1 MTLEGLKAEET
12 KKIELGE
19 EGMKEDRVLGLF
31 LVQSWCSPGPRV
43 GVAEETCWVD
53 VYMAVVDFV
62 EHPQVDLLSS
72 VFKTCPLQV
81 FEHRGNRA

>member
-31 LVQSWCSPGPRV
+31 LVQLLWSPGPRV
-43 GVAEETCWVD
+43 GVSEETFCVD
-53 VYMAVVDFV
+53 VYKAVDFV
-62 EHPQVDLLSS
+62 EHVVFGVQDLSTSS
-72 VFKTCPLQV
+72 IL
-81 FEHRGNRA
+81 AWM

>member
-1 MTLEGLKAEET
+1 
-12 KKIELGE
+12 
-19 EGMKEDRVLGLF
+19 MKEDRVFGLF
-31 LVQSWCSPGPRV
+31 LQYRHCVPLVLGSEWQKKL
-43 GVAEETCWVD
+43 AD
-53 VYMAVVDFV
+53 VYMAVVVDFV